1 MNTARPE
8 GTVARQAHLL
18 DCAIR
23 VVGES
28 GLRGLTH
35 RAVDRAAELPEG
47 SCSVYY
53 RTRLALLTALTDH
66 VAAKLLADV
75 RELTESLPT
84 DTDEPTAAVEGATA
98 LLVGLAGDPA
108 LLLTL
113 SELSLEAVRTPSL
126 QEPMRIWRR
135 GLVDVVATV
144 VEVHHGGSSVRRAQV
159 VVAALEGVAVS
170 SLNVPDTERGAYLSD
185 TVGMLLRAMSELQM
199 D

>member
-18 DCAIR
+18 DCAIA

-35 RAVDRAAELPEG
+35 RAVDRAAGLPEG

-66 VAAKLLADV
+66 VAEKLLGDV
-75 RELTESLPT
+75 RMLTAGLPT
-84 DTDEPTAAVEGATA
+84 DTADPSAAVAGTTG
-98 LLVGLAGDPA
+98 LLVGLARDPA

-126 QEPMRIWRR
+126 QEPMRVWRR
-135 GLVDVVATV
+135 ALVDVVRTL
-144 VEVHHGGSSVRRAQV
+144 VEAHHKGDSLRRARTM
-159 VVAALEGVAVS
+159 VAALEGVAIA
-170 SLNVPDTERGAYLSD
+170 SLNVAEPEREAFLADTI
-185 TVGMLLRAMSELQM
+185 GMLLQAMTDLETA
-199 D
+199 

>member
-18 DCAIR
+18 DCAIA

-35 RAVDRAAELPEG
+35 RAVDRAAGLPEG

-66 VAAKLLADV
+66 VAEKLLGDV
-75 RELTESLPT
+75 RVLTAGLPT
-84 DTDEPTAAVEGATA
+84 DTDDPSAAVAGTTG
-98 LLVGLAGDPA
+98 LLVGLARDPA

-126 QEPMRIWRR
+126 QEPMRVWRR
-135 GLVDVVATV
+135 ALVDVVRTL
-144 VEVHHGGSSVRRAQV
+144 VEANHKGDSLRRARTM
-159 VVAALEGVAVS
+159 VAALEGVAMA
-170 SLNVPDTERGAYLSD
+170 SLNVAEPEREAFLADTI
-185 TVGMLLRAMSELQM
+185 GMLLQAMTDLETA
-199 D
+199 

>member
-18 DCAIR
+18 DCAIA

-35 RAVDRAAELPEG
+35 RAVDRAAGLPEG

-66 VAAKLLADV
+66 VAEKLLGDV
-75 RELTESLPT
+75 RVLTAGLPT
-84 DTDEPTAAVEGATA
+84 DTDDPSAAVAGTTG
-98 LLVGLAGDPA
+98 LLVGLARDPA

-126 QEPMRIWRR
+126 QEPMRVWRR
-135 GLVDVVATV
+135 ALVDVVRTP
-144 VEVHHGGSSVRRAQV
+144 VEAHHKGDSLRRARTM
-159 VVAALEGVAVS
+159 VAALEGVAIA
-170 SLNVPDTERGAYLSD
+170 SLNVAEPEREAFLADTI
-185 TVGMLLRAMSELQM
+185 GMLLQAMTDLETA
-199 D
+199 